1 MVLKHSASDDG
12 RHPFAKDGW
21 DYYRTKFVVDNKAF
35 DGLINIAKSGN
46 KKTLYDITNIKRI
59 SQNRSTSANAFSTS
73 LANSSTNNVS
83 QSNKNVK
90 SNMAIDSVSTLILH

>member
-46 KKTLYDITNIKRI
+46 KKTL
-59 SQNRSTSANAFSTS
+59 
-73 LANSSTNNVS
+73 
-83 QSNKNVK
+83 
-90 SNMAIDSVSTLILH
+90 